1 MSNLSILNFKGAA
14 VRVVV
19 VGGDPWWIAKD
30 VCEVLGLKEP
40 HRSVASLDDD
50 DRHTVTAADSAGREQ
65 AMSAINESGLYSLIL
80 RSRRPEA
87 KAFKKWITAEVL
99 PRIRA
104 TGSYI
109 APGAAPTLAD
119 QLAPVMQMLAANLQ
133 ALTGEAQFTKRVASE
148 AAEMAAEAKRDVSK
162 AAARLDAMQAVLDDR
177 DKDQIQ
183 ALRHA
188 VDSIKTQVFREMI
201 ARGVS
206 VAKVA
211 HDFWTNVKA
220 RAGISS
226 VKVESLTASSAQK
239 LYAETL
245 SQARIW
251 GISVDAPLPIDFA
264 GGV

>member
-1 MSNLSILNFKGAA
+1 MSSLSILNFKGAA
-14 VRVVV
+14 VRAVTID
-19 VGGDPWWIAKD
+19 GEPWWVAKD
-30 VCEVLGLKEP
+30 VCEVLGI
-40 HRSVASLDDD
+40 RNSRDAVSRLDDD
-50 DRHTVTAADSAGREQ
+50 EKGVGKTDTLGGSQELVVVSEP
-65 AMSAINESGLYSLIL
+65 GLYKLIA
-80 RSRRPEA
+80 RSNKPEA
-87 KAFKKWITAEVL
+87 KTFLRWVTHDVL
-99 PRIRA
+99 PSIRA

-148 AAEMAAEAKRDVSK
+148 AAEMAAEAKRDVSE

-188 VDSIKTQVFREMI
+188 VDSIKAQVFREMI
-201 ARGVS
+201 ARGVG

-211 HDFWTNVKA
+211 HDFWTNVKT

-226 VKVESLTASSAQK
+226 VKVECLSVSSAQK

-251 GISVDAPLPIDFA
+251 GISVDAPLPIDFV

>member
-1 MSNLSILNFKGAA
+1 MSNLMILNFHGAA
-14 VRVVV
+14 VRTVTIA
-19 VGGDPWWIAKD
+19 GEPWWVAKD
-30 VCEVLGLKEP
+30 VCDVLGLADGKTSIQRLDADEV
-40 HRSVASLDDD
+40 HSVPLTDALGRDQLT
-50 DRHTVTAADSAGREQ
+50 TV
-65 AMSAINESGLYSLIL
+65 INESGLYSLIL

-87 KAFKKWITAEVL
+87 KVFKKWITAEVL
-99 PRIRA
+99 PTIRQ

-109 APGAAPTLAD
+109 APGAEQAPD
-119 QLAPVMQMLAANLQ
+119 RMSQLMDMLAQNLM
-133 ALTGEAQFTKRVASE
+133 ALTGKSEYVTRVAAE
-148 AAEMAAEAKRDVSK
+148 AAEMATSAQRGVSEAT
-162 AAARLDAMQAVLDDR
+162 ARLDAMQAVLDDR

-188 VDSIKTQVFREMI
+188 VDSVKAQVFKEMI
-201 ARGVS
+201 ARGVG

-211 HDFWTNVKA
+211 HDFWTNVKT

-226 VKVESLTASSAQK
+226 VKVESLTVSSAQK

>member
-1 MSNLSILNFKGAA
+1 MGALTILNFKGAA
-14 VRVVV
+14 VRAVTID
-19 VGGDPWWIAKD
+19 GEPWWVAKD
-30 VCEVLGLKEP
+30 VCEVLGI
-40 HRSVASLDDD
+40 RNSRDAVSRLDDD
-50 DRHTVTAADSAGREQ
+50 EKGVGKTDTLGGSQELVVVSEP
-65 AMSAINESGLYSLIL
+65 GLYKLIA
-80 RSRRPEA
+80 RSNKPEA
-87 KAFKKWITAEVL
+87 KAFLRWVTHDVL
-99 PRIRA
+99 PSIRQ
-104 TGSYI
+104 TGSYT
-109 APGAAPTLAD
+109 APGVQQAPDRMT
-119 QLAPVMQMLAANLQ
+119 QLMDMLAQNLM
-133 ALTGEAQFTKRVASE
+133 ALTGKSEYMARVATE
-148 AAEMAAEAKRDVSK
+148 AAEMATSAQRGVSEAT
-162 AAARLDAMQAVLDDR
+162 ARLDAMQAVLDDR

-188 VDSIKTQVFREMI
+188 VDSIKAQVFREMI

-211 HDFWTNVKA
+211 HDFWTNVKT

-226 VKVESLTASSAQK
+226 VKVESLTVSSAQK